1 MVRLILQ
8 GKGTNNIQ
16 HLQEKMFKILT
27 AEVKKK
33 ELHSRVAL
41 PRLYYLNIEDEKII
55 LKYESKSWYYI
66 FRVGCTLQH
75 VNIVKETIL
84 HFSILD
90 FKAIS
95 S

>member
-16 HLQEKMFKILT
+16 NLQEKMFKILT

-33 ELHSRVAL
+33 EPHSRVAL

-55 LKYESKSWYYI
+55 LKIDSEASYGI
-66 FRVGCTLQH
+66 FGVGNALQY
-75 VNIVKETIL
+75 VYMEKPAVC
-84 HFSILD
+84 HFSVLD
-90 FKAIS
+90 SESAS
-95 S
+95 T

>member
-55 LKYESKSWYYI
+55 LKSKSWYYI

-75 VNIVKETIL
+75 VYVEEPAV
-84 HFSILD
+84 FYFGILD

>member
-41 PRLYYLNIEDEKII
+41 PRL
-55 LKYESKSWYYI
+55 
-66 FRVGCTLQH
+66 T
-75 VNIVKETIL
+75 TT
-84 HFSILD
+84 
-90 FKAIS
+90 
-95 S
+95 

>member
-27 AEVKKK
+27 AGVKKK

-55 LKYESKSWYYI
+55 LKYISDTRYYT
-66 FRVGCTLQH
+66 FRISCTL
-75 VNIVKETIL
+75 
-84 HFSILD
+84 
-90 FKAIS
+90 
-95 S
+95 

>member
-55 LKYESKSWYYI
+55 LKCESKSWYYI
-66 FRVGCTLQH
+66 FRVACTLQH